1 VNKRRLLAALT
12 GLVLSTFWMS
22 PAFAMSAPVFL
33 EGPGSGSVADGTVRI
48 KVEAKPESLLGI
60 GLEQV
65 SIRVTA
71 SGPGGTATIGDRP
84 GSVFEDSWNVD
95 ALALNGV
102 YELKAT
108 ASSSNSASKTSTVSG
123 IKVNNPPAPPTGVKA
138 VLKEGVPVV
147 SWNAN
152 PEADITGYKLLRSAD
167 GGSFA
172 QVYGG
177 AATSASDT
185 NAPHSKP
192 LTYRVVAVRKS
203 PVSAGVES
211 TSAGTSALTV
221 PAPPPPAA
229 DPGAPGGPPPDPSKP
244 VIPGTNIV
252 TGKETPKAGLV
263 PNKGF
268 GKAIAPIVKSAPAG
282 TAFDETLPYSGVPPE
297 QFEAASGGDPSVLDA
312 GAADSS
318 GPTVTNP
325 FKFIIGGIL
334 LMVAAFFMWRASRK
348 LLVGTRPQ
356 DQIAPT
362 RVNFPTFRVN
372 RG

>member
-1 VNKRRLLAALT
+1 VTKRRLLAALT
-12 GLVLSTFWMS
+12 GVLLSTLWVS
-22 PAFAMSAPVFL
+22 PAFAMDAPVFL
-33 EGPGSGSVADGTVRI
+33 QGPPAGSTPDGSVPI
-48 KVEAKPESLLGI
+48 KVEAKPSSILGL
-60 GLEQV
+60 GLEEV
-65 SIRVTA
+65 SIRVTE
-71 SGPGGTATIGDRP
+71 SGPGGTVTIGDRP
-84 GSVFEDSWNVD
+84 GSVFEGSWNVD
-95 ALALNGV
+95 ALPLNGV
-102 YELKAT
+102 YELRAT
-108 ASSSNSASKTSTVSG
+108 ASSSNSASKTTTVPG
-123 IKVNNPPAPPTGVKA
+123 IKVNNAPSPPTGVKA
-138 VLKEGVPVV
+138 SLKDGVPVV

-152 PEADITGYKLLRSAD
+152 PEADITGYKLLRSTD
-167 GGSFA
+167 GDAFT

-192 LTYRVVAVRKS
+192 ITYKVVAVRKS

-221 PAPPPPAA
+221 PAPPDPAGPA
-229 DPGAPGGPPPDPSKP
+229 GGGGPPPDPTKP

-252 TGKETPKAGLV
+252 TGKESPKPGLV

-297 QFEAASGGDPSVLDA
+297 QFEAASGGDPSILDA
-312 GAADSS
+312 GAADSE

-325 FKFIIGGIL
+325 LMFIVGGIL
-334 LMVAAFFMWRASRK
+334 LMVASFFMWRASRK
-348 LLVGTRPQ
+348 LLKGTRPQ
-356 DQIAPT
+356 DLIAPT

>member
-1 VNKRRLLAALT
+1 MTKRRLLAALT
-12 GLVLSTFWMS
+12 GLIFSAMWVS
-22 PAFAMSAPVFL
+22 PAFAMDAPVFL
-33 EGPGSGSVADGTVRI
+33 QGPAAGSTPDGTVAIR
-48 KVEAKPESLLGI
+48 VEAKPDSLLGI

-65 SIRVTA
+65 SIKVTA
-71 SGPGGTATIGDRP
+71 SGPGGTVTLGDRP
-84 GSVFEDSWNVD
+84 GSVFEGSWNVD
-95 ALALNGV
+95 ALALNGL

-108 ASSSNSASKTSTVSG
+108 AYSSNTASKTTTVSG
-123 IKVNNPPAPPTGVKA
+123 IKVNNPPAAPTGVKA
-138 VLKEGVPVV
+138 VLKDGVPLVT
-147 SWNAN
+147 WNAN
-152 PEADITGYKLLRSAD
+152 SEADISGYKVLRSAD
-167 GGSFA
+167 GGSFT

-177 AATSASDT
+177 AGTSASDT

-192 LTYRVVAVRKS
+192 LTYKVVAVRKS
-203 PVSAGVES
+203 PVSAGIES
-211 TSAGTSALTV
+211 ISAGTSALTV
-221 PAPPPPAA
+221 PAPPEAAPPG
-229 DPGAPGGPPPDPSKP
+229 PGGGPPPDPTKP

-252 TGKETPKAGLV
+252 TGKESPKPGLV

-297 QFEAASGGDPSVLDA
+297 QFESASGGDPSVLDA

-325 FKFIIGGIL
+325 LKFIIAGLL

-348 LLVGTRPQ
+348 LLKGTRPQ
-356 DQIAPT
+356 DLVAPT